1 MSVNISV
8 SNTKQYD
15 CNDVIHKLLISGIN
29 ARVIET
35 RSIVDRNIENG
46 CIITVDKE
54 YSNKDKISKLWN
66 IIRSNY
72 TCAHL
77 QIDGLFNGCILNYIY
92 KDLFPGSQ

>member
-8 SNTKQYD
+8 ANTKQSD
-15 CNDVIHKLLISGIN
+15 CSEIIQKLLLSNIN

-46 CIITVDKE
+46 CLITVDKE
-54 YSNKDKISKLWN
+54 FSNKDKISKIWN
-66 IIRSNY
+66 TIRDDY

-92 KDLFPGSQ
+92 KDLCPGSQ

>member
-15 CNDVIHKLLISGIN
+15 CSEIIQKLLLSNIN

-46 CIITVDKE
+46 CLITVDKE
-54 YSNKDKISKLWN
+54 FSNKDKIDKLWN
-66 IIRSNY
+66 IIKDHH

-92 KDLFPGSQ
+92 KDNCPGSQ